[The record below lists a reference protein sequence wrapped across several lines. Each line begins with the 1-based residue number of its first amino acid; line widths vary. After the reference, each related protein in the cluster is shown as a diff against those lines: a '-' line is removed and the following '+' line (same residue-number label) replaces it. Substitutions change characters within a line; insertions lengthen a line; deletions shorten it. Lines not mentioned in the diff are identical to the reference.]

1 MSVQSEIT
9 RLQNAKAAIKAAIE
23 GKGVTVPDATLLD
36 GMAALIAGIEAGG
49 GGSVEPFTKIISG
62 TITFAEKTTAFQLPE
77 TENFL
82 AAYFIRT
89 DFWGVKKDIFDSGAQ
104 VVLFASGQS
113 FGYFS
118 PISMSS
124 TLYQYRD
131 NLSVINSSPKLS
143 DGKITFDVDGS
154 RSSFFY
160 GTYYYSLIY
169 GTK

>member
-1 MSVQSEIT
+1 MSIQTELT
-9 RLQNAKAAIKAAIE
+9 RIKNAKAAIKAAIE

-36 GMAALIAGIEAGG
+36 GMAALIDSIEAGG
-49 GGSVEPFTKIISG
+49 GGGSIEPFTKIISG
-62 TITFAEKTTAFQLPE
+62 TITFAEKTAAFQLPE

-89 DFWGVKKDIFDSGAQ
+89 DFWGVKNDIPDNGVQ
-104 VVLFASGQS
+104 VALFASGQS

-118 PISMSS
+118 PIYMGSS
-124 TLYQYRD
+124 LYQFRD
-131 NLSVINSSPKLS
+131 TLRKDTTEPILS
-143 DGKITFDVDGS
+143 DGKIAFNNAAVG
-154 RSSFFY
+154 FY

>member
-1 MSVQSEIT
+1 MSIQTELTRIT
-9 RLQNAKAAIKAAIE
+9 NAKSAIKTAIE
-23 GKGVTVPDATLLD
+23 GKGVTVPDGTLLD
-36 GMAALIAGIEAGG
+36 GMAALIESIETGGG

-89 DFWGVKKDIFDSGAQ
+89 DFWDVNNEIRDTGAQ

-124 TLYQYRD
+124 TSYQYRD
-131 NLSVINSSPKLS
+131 ELNVDKNSPKLS
-143 DGKITFDVDGS
+143 DGKITFINA
-154 RSSFFY
+154 RSSFY